1 MEENLIKK
9 FRKRAGYSQKDV
21 AEELHVTPSAVSSWE
36 AGRYSP
42 DQQNLSSLADL
53 FGVTVDALIGRVTKI
68 EPNQWK
74 EIEIKPELVAEEEVL
89 IPVVASLRCGFNAK
103 GEPVVFTDRKPV
115 PISWTRKWGKNIVF
129 IDSVGDSMIPTI
141 RPGDLCVCVPGDAWE
156 SDQIVVVDINDSD
169 TIKRIKRTPD
179 GGIDLIPDNTNFDV
193 MHLTPEDCERF
204 QVRVLGRIVKVIG
217 PDL

>member
-1 MEENLIKK
+1 MEENLFKLY
-9 FRKRAGYSQKDV
+9 RKRAGYSQKE
-21 AEELHVTPSAVSSWE
+21 AASALNVTAAAVSSWE
-36 AGRYSP
+36 VGRYLP
-42 DQQNLSSLADL
+42 DPQNLKALADL
-53 FGVTVDALIGRVTKI
+53 YGVTTDILLGRTTPLNPFGK
-68 EPNQWK
+68 Q
-74 EIEIKPELVAEEEVL
+74 IEIKPELIAEEEVM

-103 GEPVVFTDRKPV
+103 GEPVVFTDKKPV

-129 IDSVGDSMIPTI
+129 IDSVGDSMVPTI

-156 SDQIVVVDINDSD
+156 SGQIVVIDINDSD

-179 GGIDLIPDNTNFDV
+179 GGIDLIPDNTDFDV
-193 MHLTPEDCERF
+193 MHLSPEDCERF